1 MLIKR
6 QQIENRT
13 KEPKY
18 NGAEGIIFIVGI
30 FGADGT
36 ANDVENVSSTFKE
49 LNFAIYIE
57 WDPTSGLI
65 AGLMKAAAVCDYPAR
80 YKYIAF
86 YFAGHGGRDKSD
98 KLFVKGL
105 QLDKSNPEI
114 LHIEEYITE
123 PLKVLERFTRLFFFD
138 CCQTTGNGTPFCDD
152 GDAMKI
158 QNPKPLPGMLLV
170 YSTSEG
176 QKSFGDKTNGRI
188 WTYYLCKN
196 LRQNLTI
203 GEVLQKTFITSVVRR
218 RKHFQEPMTVGTDE
232 VLNLILK
239 RGITANFMKYF
250 MEYYYGHT
258 HAL

>member
-6 QQIENRT
+6 QEIENRA

-57 WDPTSGLI
+57 QNPTSGLI

-86 YFAGHGGRDKSD
+86 YFAGHGGRDKSG

-105 QLDKSNPEI
+105 NPEI
-114 LHIEEYITE
+114 LYIEEYITE
-123 PLKVLERFTRLFFFD
+123 PLKGLERFTRLFFF
-138 CCQTTGNGTPFCDD
+138 
-152 GDAMKI
+152 
-158 QNPKPLPGMLLV
+158 
-170 YSTSEG
+170 
-176 QKSFGDKTNGRI
+176 
-188 WTYYLCKN
+188 
-196 LRQNLTI
+196 
-203 GEVLQKTFITSVVRR
+203 
-218 RKHFQEPMTVGTDE
+218 
-232 VLNLILK
+232 
-239 RGITANFMKYF
+239 
-250 MEYYYGHT
+250 
-258 HAL
+258 